1 MNRTDVSPSAGNQQ
15 GNYNKQNISQIPKT
29 YFARAGSDL
38 AGVHWSENRPP
49 SRGVMSC
56 TVQYIVQNI
65 YDHCDIPKSA
75 NGKFAQKLDWEDL
88 LAGLLV

>member
-1 MNRTDVSPSAGNQQ
+1 MYPPLPAINRE
-15 GNYNKQNISQIPKT
+15 NYNKQNISQIPKT

-56 TVQYIVQNI
+56 TVYIVQNI
-65 YDHCDIPKSA
+65 YDQLRYPKIRQRKVRA
-75 NGKFAQKLDWEDL
+75 KTRLG
-88 LAGLLV
+88 GLVSGTFSVV

>member
-56 TVQYIVQNI
+56 TVHIYCTEYLRSAAISQN
-65 YDHCDIPKSA
+65 PPTESSRK
-75 NGKFAQKLDWEDL
+75 N
-88 LAGLLV
+88 